1 MRISAR
7 LAVIVSLLAF
17 AGVVGP
23 GVSGLARA
31 QPAQAVCEGNLV
43 CLDQGWSDAQRRWWY
58 TASQGSRLLPLSWML
73 ALESAGSSAAPE
85 KFLSAANIKR
95 WGYLANP
102 ASSENPDGLPLGFAV
117 DEDSTSASD
126 IMCETFPASCAGR
139 VMRQPWV
146 GLNCAACHTSDIEFA
161 GKTFRVE
168 GTSSLADF
176 QTFGGD
182 LLLALVKTLEQPQTF
197 QRFANAVLGHQA
209 SQEMQDA
216 LKAQLA
222 EQVAWRRKLAEAD
235 HGDVR
240 YGHGR
245 IDAQGHILHR
255 IALSTRVADQIADI
269 RADAP
274 ASVPFI
280 WNTEQQN
287 RLQWNGIADLERPA
301 FDFGI
306 IPDFFGLTTTIAMK
320 VGALIRNTSEVMGVF
335 AHFETHN
342 KKARDGY
349 RTSLRIRNMIALERL
364 LRKLKSPQWPEN
376 ILGPIDRP
384 MAERGKAVFERLE
397 CQSCHAPLAWD
408 DLSTQVDVS
417 MTPLPE
423 IGTDL
428 FLACNTFFHRSKA
441 GNFEGQRV
449 FVLRGDRIASED
461 LTRNMLINSAA
472 GALVGE
478 FNNFDLELFDETAR
492 TGRGRGRASTPEE
505 VLPGVTDE
513 AKTRLAE
520 KCLDTDDALLAYK
533 ARPLNGVWATAPY
546 LHNGSV
552 PTLYDLLLPA
562 KLQLTQ
568 SDAVSAP
575 PDSGEF
581 RPEIFGVGSAQF
593 DPIKV
598 GFVTDPAANPTTF
611 QVRDAATGEPIPGN
625 YNSGHDYGTTLT
637 EQERLELVEYLKTL

>member
-1 MRISAR
+1 MRMSSRLTVISG
-7 LAVIVSLLAF
+7 LLAF
-17 AGVVGP
+17 V
-23 GVSGLARA
+23 GVSGPAHA
-31 QPAQAVCEGNLV
+31 QSSEDVCEGNLV
-43 CLDQGWSDAQRRWWY
+43 CLDQGWSDKQRSWWY

-73 ALESAGSSAAPE
+73 ALEIAGSSAAPE

-102 ASSENPDGLPLGFAV
+102 ASRENPDGLPLGFAV
-117 DEDSTSASD
+117 DEDDSSSAD
-126 IMCETFPASCAGR
+126 IMCETFPASCEGE
-139 VMRQPWV
+139 VMQQPWV

-182 LLLALVKTLEQPQTF
+182 LLQALVNTLEQPETF
-197 QRFANAVLGHQA
+197 QRFANAVLDGPA
-209 SQEMQDA
+209 SQPMQDA

-222 EQVAWRRKLAEAD
+222 EHVAWRRKLAEAE
-235 HGDVR
+235 HGGVR

-255 IALSTRVADQIADI
+255 IALSTRVANQIADI

-280 WNTEQQN
+280 WNAEQQN
-287 RLQWNGIADLERPA
+287 RLQWNGIADLKRPA

-306 IPDFFGLTTTIAMK
+306 PDILGLTEKIGTK

-335 AHFETHN
+335 AHFETHDGR
-342 KKARDGY
+342 AREGY
-349 RTSLRIRNMIALERL
+349 RSSLRFRNMIRLERL
-364 LRKLKSPQWPEN
+364 LRKLESPQWPEN
-376 ILGPIDRP
+376 ILGPIDQP
-384 MAERGKAVFERLE
+384 KVDRGKAVFERLE

-441 GNFEGQRV
+441 GNFKEQRV
-449 FVLRGDRIASED
+449 FVALGDRIASED
-461 LTRNMLINSAA
+461 FTRNMLINSAA
-472 GALVGE
+472 GVLVGE
-478 FNNFDLELFDETAR
+478 FDRFDLDLFDETAR
-492 TGRGRGRASTPEE
+492 TGRGRGRASTPGE
-505 VLPGVTDE
+505 VLPGVSDK
-513 AKTRLAE
+513 AKKQLAE
-520 KCLDTDDALLAYK
+520 KCLDTDDDLLAYK
-533 ARPLNGVWATAPY
+533 ARPLNGIWATAPY

-562 KLQLTQ
+562 KLQLTR
-568 SDAVSAP
+568 SDAVGAP
-575 PDSGEF
+575 PDAGEF
-581 RPEIFGVGSAQF
+581 RPETFGVGSAQF
-593 DPIKV
+593 DPGKV

-611 QVRDAATGEPIPGN
+611 QVRDPATGEPIPGN